1 MEDLQY
7 VGFWARFRAT
17 MIDVVLL
24 LMIIYPIFY
33 FVYGDAF
40 IEKSIQ
46 FNTINN
52 LINYIFPFI
61 GVLLLW
67 HYKSATPGK
76 MFIKATIVD
85 ATTYEKPT
93 TKQFVIRNLA
103 YWISLL
109 PLGLGYFWAGWD
121 KKKQAWHDK
130 LAHTVVVQPKTE
142 KKHTT
147 VFGYIARGF
156 SILLIGLMIPLMVLG
171 LMVEGGYMPDGD
183 MYTKERLKS
192 SVIEELKKKNII
204 NDSDKLVYFQPDS
217 IFSFTDSGTMIT
229 REGINV
235 FYTSEDTEILS
246 SNALFSEIPNLK
258 IVLTDDIMGIEMVEI
273 YILDN
278 NEEYLHAIVNTKTGT
293 KDSFKKEIMGLWKNA
308 RGGKD
313 TNETSF

>member
-7 VGFWARFRAT
+7 VGFWARLRAT
-17 MIDVVLL
+17 IIDSVLL
-24 LMIIYPIFY
+24 ILIIYPIFY
-33 FVYGDAF
+33 LLYGDVFMQRAA
-40 IEKSIQ
+40 E
-46 FNTINN
+46 FNTVNN

-61 GVLLLW
+61 GILILW

-93 TKQFVIRNLA
+93 TKQFIIRNIG

-130 LAHTVVVQPKTE
+130 LAHTVVVHPKTE

-147 VFGYIARGF
+147 VLGYIARGF
-156 SILLIGLMIPLMVLG
+156 GILLIGLMIPLFVLG
-171 LMVEGGYMPDGD
+171 FLVIGGYMPDGD
-183 MYTKERLKS
+183 IYKADKLKI
-192 SVIEELKKKNII
+192 SVIQELKDKSLI
-204 NDSDKLVYFQPDS
+204 NNAQELRYFQPDS
-217 IFSFTDSGTMIT
+217 LFSFTDSGTVIT
-229 REGINV
+229 TEGINV
-235 FYTSEDTEILS
+235 FYTSEDSEILS

-278 NEEYLHAIVNTKTGT
+278 DEEYLHAIVNTKTGT
-293 KDSFKKEIMGLWKNA
+293 KDSFKKEIIGLWKNA
-308 RGGKD
+308 RGSK
-313 TNETSF
+313 

>member
-17 MIDVVLL
+17 IIDGTLL
-24 LMIIYPIFY
+24 LLIIYPIFY
-33 FVYGDAF
+33 LLYGDVFMQRAT
-40 IEKSIQ
+40 E
-46 FNTINN
+46 FNTVNN

-61 GVLLLW
+61 GILILW

-93 TKQFVIRNLA
+93 TKQFIIRNIG
-103 YWISLL
+103 YWVSLL
-109 PLGLGYFWAGWD
+109 PLGLGYFWVGWD

-147 VFGYIARGF
+147 VLGYIARGF
-156 SILLIGLMIPLMVLG
+156 GILLIGLMIPLFVLG
-171 LMVEGGYMPDGD
+171 FLVIGGYMPDGD
-183 MYTKERLKS
+183 IYKADKLKI
-192 SVIEELKKKNII
+192 SVIQELKDKSLI
-204 NDSDKLVYFQPDS
+204 NNAQELRYFQPDS
-217 IFSFTDSGTMIT
+217 LFSFTDSGTVIT
-229 REGINV
+229 TEGINV
-235 FYTSEDTEILS
+235 FYTSEDSEILS

-278 NEEYLHAIVNTKTGT
+278 DEEYLHAIVNTKTGT
-293 KDSFKKEIMGLWKNA
+293 KDSFKKEVMRFWKDA
-308 RGGKD
+308 RGI
-313 TNETSF
+313 E

>member
-1 MEDLQY
+1 
-7 VGFWARFRAT
+7 
-17 MIDVVLL
+17 
-24 LMIIYPIFY
+24 
-33 FVYGDAF
+33 
-40 IEKSIQ
+40 
-46 FNTINN
+46 
-52 LINYIFPFI
+52 
-61 GVLLLW
+61 
-67 HYKSATPGK
+67 
-76 MFIKATIVD
+76 
-85 ATTYEKPT
+85 
-93 TKQFVIRNLA
+93 
-103 YWISLL
+103 
-109 PLGLGYFWAGWD
+109 
-121 KKKQAWHDK
+121 
-130 LAHTVVVQPKTE
+130 
-142 KKHTT
+142 
-147 VFGYIARGF
+147 
-156 SILLIGLMIPLMVLG
+156 MIPLMVLG

-192 SVIEELKKKNII
+192 SVIEELKKRNII

-308 RGGKD
+308 RGRKD